1 MRITVLIVILLVSFS
16 QSSYAG
22 LFKFDPEAKLNEADY
37 MMRIGRPIAADKLIN
52 DVIVYCKKK
61 NDEVCLATAFFYYGK
76 LLLGQ
81 IIDYGYDRE
90 KNGARKILGYVDESL
105 TEGNIDQKA
114 IEYLD
119 KALALAKKQ
128 GINDV
133 ASAIYIKMGILQ
145 YTCFK
150 DRTAACDSFDR
161 SLEYYRLFKKDNPD
175 VTVTIPKGFDSF
187 EEYIAQAKSEV
198 NSSNQ

>member
-1 MRITVLIVILLVSFS
+1 MRIIASVLILLVSFG

-22 LFKFDPEAKLNEADY
+22 LFDFNPQAKLKEADY
-37 MMRIGRPIAADKLIN
+37 MISIGRPIAADKLIN
-52 DVIVYCKKK
+52 EVIVYCKKK

-76 LLLGQ
+76 LLMWRVP
-81 IIDYGYDRE
+81 DDYDRD
-90 KNGARKILGYVDESL
+90 KNRTRRILGYVDDSV
-105 TEGNIDQKA
+105 TVGNIDQKA
-114 IEYLD
+114 MEYLD
-119 KALALAKKQ
+119 KALDLAKKH

-145 YTCFK
+145 YTRFK

-175 VTVTIPKGFDSF
+175 TTVTIPRGFNSF
-187 EEYIAQAKSEV
+187 EEYIAQAKRETGC
-198 NSSNQ
+198 QK